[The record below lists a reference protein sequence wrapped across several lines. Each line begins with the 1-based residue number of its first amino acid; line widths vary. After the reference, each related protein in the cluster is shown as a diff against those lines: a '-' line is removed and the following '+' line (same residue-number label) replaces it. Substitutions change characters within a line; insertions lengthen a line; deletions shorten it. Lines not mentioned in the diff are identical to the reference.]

1 MLNSLLVLASRIRG
15 LLFKRSLD
23 ADFDQELQSHI
34 AMLTEEHVRRGMTPA
49 EARRQAHLKLGGV
62 SQIEEHQRDHRGLP
76 QIETTLG
83 DIRYALRTLRK
94 SPGFTLVA
102 VLTLAIGIGATT
114 AMFSVVDAVLLRPLP
129 YPQSGRLIEITETN
143 PLKGWTHTVAAPA
156 NFADWQ
162 KLNSVFTGIA
172 AYNGSDGRGASQFD
186 MFLTG
191 EGETQRLKGLAV
203 TANLFDVLG
212 VRPWLGRNFTE
223 EENFEGKDRVV
234 ILSYN
239 LWQTAFAGD
248 PRIVGRTISLSGRT
262 YDVLGIM
269 PRDFFFPS
277 HDIQIFTTVGFK
289 PSVFTEMRRPH
300 MLNVVAR
307 LRDGVSLVQARSQ
320 MTAIARRLE
329 QMYPDT
335 NTQMG
340 VRLEGFHASLSQD
353 SRLPLLMLLGAVGFL
368 FLIVC
373 SNIANLQLGRAT
385 ARSREITIRQ
395 ALGASRG
402 RLIRQLLTESLVLSL
417 AGGAIGLALAAAT
430 GSVLTRFAADALPL
444 YADLRMNGWILLFNG
459 ALTVL
464 APVLFGVMPAL
475 ASLRAGNLSD
485 RSRTASPRSQSTRD
499 ILVACEVALSL
510 MLVIGS
516 GLLIRSLIRL
526 QNVDPGFNQEHT
538 VTFNLLLPGGRYPE
552 KEQVA
557 RAIQQIEARLHAEP
571 QVQAAGAT
579 SMLALRGAWWTGDAS
594 VEGRSPDDFERELR
608 HKSVTPDYFRAMGMR
623 LLRGRFL
630 DNFDKPPRAT
640 VVLVNETL
648 GKKYFRGEDP
658 VGKRI
663 RFGRP
668 WEDWVTIVGVVAD
681 EKQDGM
687 AEPVQ
692 PEVYVTLGQQP
703 SNRITFVVR
712 GSGDADSLVAAA
724 RRQVQIVDKDL
735 ALTDVITLRE
745 LVRDAVGDERF
756 RTSLLSGF
764 AVVALFLAALGIY
777 GVLAYSVTQRAREIG
792 IRLAL
797 GAPQAGLFGM
807 VVRQG
812 MRPVVLGSIAGL
824 AGAYALTGLMK
835 TLLFGVTPADPPTY
849 VATTVIL
856 ATVALCAC
864 AAPALRAVRVD
875 PLVALRED

>member
-1 MLNSLLVLASRIRG
+1 
-15 LLFKRSLD
+15 
-23 ADFDQELQSHI
+23 
-34 AMLTEEHVRRGMTPA
+34 
-49 EARRQAHLKLGGV
+49 
-62 SQIEEHQRDHRGLP
+62 
-76 QIETTLG
+76 
-83 DIRYALRTLRK
+83 
-94 SPGFTLVA
+94 
-102 VLTLAIGIGATT
+102 
-114 AMFSVVDAVLLRPLP
+114 
-129 YPQSGRLIEITETN
+129 
-143 PLKGWTHTVAAPA
+143 
-156 NFADWQ
+156 
-162 KLNSVFTGIA
+162 
-172 AYNGSDGRGASQFD
+172 

-191 EGETQRLKGLAV
+191 DGEPQQLKGLAV

-212 VRPWLGRNFTE
+212 VKPWLGRTFTD

-262 YDVLGIM
+262 YDVLGVM

-277 HDIQIFTTVGFK
+277 REIQIFTPLGFK
-289 PSVFTEMRRPH
+289 PSVFTEMRRAH

-307 LRDGVSLVQARSQ
+307 LRDGVSLAQAREQ

-340 VRLEGFHASLSQD
+340 VRLDGFHASLAQD

-395 ALGASRG
+395 ALGASRS

-417 AGGAIGLALAAAT
+417 AGGAFGLALAAAT
-430 GSVLTRFAADALPL
+430 TSVLTRFAADALPL
-444 YADLRMNGWILLFNG
+444 FADLRMDGWILLFNG

-464 APVLFGVMPAL
+464 APLLFGVMPAL
-475 ASLRAGNLSD
+475 ASLRSGNLSD
-485 RSRTASPRSQSTRD
+485 RSRSASRGSRSTRD

-526 QNVDPGFNQEHT
+526 QNVDPGFNPERT
-538 VTFNLLLPGGRYPE
+538 VTFNLLLPGARYPE
-552 KEQVA
+552 KPQIV
-557 RAIQQIEARLHAEP
+557 RAIQEIEDRLRAQP

-579 SMLALRGAWWTGDAS
+579 SMLALRGSWWTGDATI
-594 VEGRSPDDFERELR
+594 EGRPINDYERELR
-608 HKSVTPDYFRAMGMR
+608 HKSVTPDYFRAMGIR

-630 DNFDKPPRAT
+630 DSFDQPPNAPVT
-640 VVLVNETL
+640 VINETL
-648 GKKYFRGEDP
+648 GKKYFRGADP
-658 VGKRI
+658 IGKRI
-663 RFGRP
+663 KFGRP
-668 WEDWVTIVGVVAD
+668 QDKGDWVTIVGMVAD

-687 AEPVQ
+687 AAPVR
-692 PEVYVTLGQQP
+692 PEAYVTLAQQP
-703 SNRITFVVR
+703 ANKVAFVIR
-712 GSGDADSLVAAA
+712 GSGDADSLVTAA
-724 RRQVQIVDKDL
+724 RRQVQSVDKDL
-735 ALTDVITLRE
+735 ALTDVTTLRE

-764 AVVALFLAALGIY
+764 AAVALFLAALGIY

-792 IRLAL
+792 IRMAL

-807 VVRQG
+807 IVRQG
-812 MRPVVLGSIAGL
+812 MRPVVVGSIAGL
-824 AGAYALTGLMK
+824 AGAYAVTNLMK

-849 VATTVIL
+849 LATTAIL
-856 ATVALCAC
+856 AAVALCAC
-864 AAPALRAVRVD
+864 AAPAFRAIRVD